1 MVLSCALLDSLV
13 KASMRP
19 LKVPMNWVESTPSS
33 LSESAAFWLAPRKA
47 VESCPS
53 SSSESAT
60 LPVKPSFQASS
71 LSFEVHVWPP
81 SASMTR
87 STPLLLSRQAVMTP
101 SQRDGMSA
109 IAAPLAAISSA
120 SSATTIAGDGLG
132 TLPKTPPKKV
142 LIPAHLSFR
151 DNPRDRGRRT
161 GIGLRPVT
169 CNEGSLRPRNGQH
182 ICQVDIYGGAFR
194 ESSIARISENSVLA
208 KFSCAL
214 YCKIRGRR
222 YDTSDAF

>member
-53 SSSESAT
+53 SISESAT
-60 LPVKPSFQASS
+60 LPVKPSFQAISV
-71 LSFEVHVWPP
+71 SFEPHVWPF

-87 STPLLLSRQAVMTP
+87 STALLLSRQAVMTP

-120 SSATTIAGDGLG
+120 RSATAIAGEGLLG
-132 TLPKTPPKKV
+132 TLPKALPKKV

-151 DNPRDRGRRT
+151 DLPRDRGRRT

-169 CNEGSLRPRNGQH
+169 CNEGSLQPRNGQH
-182 ICQVDIYGGAFR
+182 ICQVDIFGGDFR
-194 ESSIARISENSVLA
+194 ERSIARISDLFNSEQEPGGL
-208 KFSCAL
+208 
-214 YCKIRGRR
+214 
-222 YDTSDAF
+222 